1 MQSRFEKKLHSWK
14 KIFNLLLTFFPLA
27 ELIAVSNP
35 GESRGNTIET
45 ILGNPFWASFDT
57 YNKLA
62 KLIEDVIISKLAFLI
77 NWFCRCYEKCL

>member
-45 ILGNPFWASFDT
+45 ILGNPHWESFH
-57 YNKLA
+57 
-62 KLIEDVIISKLAFLI
+62 FLTKTRMQI
-77 NWFCRCYEKCL
+77 KKDACEKK

>member
-45 ILGNPFWASFDT
+45 ILGNPHWGTFHFIRKQEK
-57 YNKLA
+57 NKDANERKVL
-62 KLIEDVIISKLAFLI
+62 
-77 NWFCRCYEKCL
+77 EKKK